1 MRDIKMKT
9 IEANI
14 IIPDDVL
21 AIAKAYML
29 AGKDIFIVGGAVR
42 DFLQNKTPHDYD
54 LVTNALPE
62 ESKQILKDFNVSDE
76 QGKNFGVLRVYTDDE
91 PLGYEIASYRK
102 DISGGRDTKG
112 DEPKVELGEHI
123 TIEDDVRRRDI
134 TCNALFYDINK
145 GLIIDLVG
153 GVDDINNGI
162 IRAVGD
168 ALKRFK
174 EDRLRILRVI
184 RFAVRTRGKIS
195 KDTANAIKIDNR
207 LIGIGPKDDVSMER
221 IWGNKDGEIVK
232 AWKNA
237 RGNYVSYLNYFTEFD
252 MWGQVLPGIVVNTN
266 VVESNNFYC
275 YLANLL
281 KFIDVSSIKSAEAK
295 LIATYKIDSDTAS
308 IVVFLISLMKLNTDN
323 VFLMYKDKVRCAV
336 NDFTIREWYRI
347 NGIEENAYFKFLK
360 YRPSV
365 SAKELMQ
372 AGFSGKPLGDEIT
385 RLESIAFIELCA

>member
-112 DEPKVELGEHI
+112 DEPKVELGKHI

-195 KDTANAIKIDNR
+195 KDTADAIKIDNR

-281 KFIDVSSIKSAEAK
+281 KFIDVTSIKTAEAK

-308 IVVFLISLMKLNTDN
+308 IVVFLISLMKLNIDN
-323 VFLMYKDKVRCAV
+323 VFSTYKDKVRCDV

-347 NGIEENAYFKFLK
+347 NNIKQDVYYKFLK

-365 SAKELMQ
+365 SATELMK